1 MAAVHDP
8 LTTEEILA
16 KLSRHSGAV
25 EAAARMERVLLLD
38 ETDSTNRVLLQM
50 AADGAPGGQVVIAD
64 AQTAGR
70 GRLGRSFTSPP
81 GMGLYLS
88 YLFRCDTAA
97 APAADDASPAKSARA
112 VPVPDLLR
120 LTAHT
125 AVAASA
131 AVEQVSG
138 LCPGIK
144 WVNDLLLPDASS
156 GQLKKICGI
165 LAQSQTA
172 GDAGLSALVLGI
184 GINVHETSADFPAE
198 LREIAASLRMA
209 GAEHV
214 SRSALAAELILAMDA
229 IAELYTADDSETDAG
244 VSAESLLERYRAH
257 SLLPGRDI
265 TVIRGETKKS
275 AHALSVE
282 EDYALRVR
290 YEDGREELLRS
301 GDVTLRF

>member
-1 MAAVHDP
+1 MHINILTYDALLHD
-8 LTTEEILA
+8 
-16 KLSRHSGAV
+16 LSTQRGAV

-70 GRLGRSFTSPP
+70 GRLGRSFASPP

-88 YLFRCDTAA
+88 YLFRVGTV
-97 APAADDASPAKSARA
+97 PVTDDASPAKTARA

-131 AVEQVSG
+131 AVERVSG
-138 LCPGIK
+138 LRPGIK
-144 WVNDLLLPDASS
+144 WVNDLLLPDATS

-172 GDAGLSALVLGI
+172 GDAGLSAVVLGI

-209 GAEHV
+209 GAENV
-214 SRSALAAELILAMDA
+214 SRAALAAELILAMDA
-229 IAELYTADDSETDAG
+229 IAELYTADGSETDAG

-290 YEDGREELLRS
+290 YEDGTEELLRS